1 MNANERS
8 NHTEGQQSNNNKE
21 KNKSAEV
28 RSYTIDHRFSFE
40 RSCGNLEV
48 TKYAPSDPS
57 DLWCHDGSESNKSG
71 LMNHSRAYTT
81 QTSIQS
87 DI

>member
-40 RSCGNLEV
+40 RSCGSPEV
-48 TKYAPSDPS
+48 MKYAPSAPS
-57 DLWCHDGSESNKSG
+57 DLCGATAAVS
-71 LMNHSRAYTT
+71 
-81 QTSIQS
+81 QTRVA
-87 DI
+87 